1 MIIPIRCYTCG
12 KPIAHLWNKYNEQ
25 LQLERNKEL
34 RNNNDGIVAANN
46 RINLINLSDSNN
58 KEIEGEILD
67 TLHITKYCCRR
78 MFIAQVDIFDKL

>member
-34 RNNNDGIVAANN
+34 RNNNDGVVAANN

-58 KEIEGEILD
+58 KEIEGQILD
-67 TLHITKYCCRR
+67 TLNITKYCCRR

>member
-34 RNNNDGIVAANN
+34 KNNNVSIANN
-46 RINLINLSDSNN
+46 RINLINLSDNNN
-58 KEIEGEILD
+58 KEIEGQILD
-67 TLHITKYCCRR
+67 TLNITKYCCRR